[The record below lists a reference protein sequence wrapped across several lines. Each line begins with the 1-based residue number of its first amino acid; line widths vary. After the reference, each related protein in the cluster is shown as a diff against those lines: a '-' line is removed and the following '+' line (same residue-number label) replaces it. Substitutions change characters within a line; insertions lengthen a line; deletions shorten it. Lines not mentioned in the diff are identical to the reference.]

1 MSTFVLTM
9 FWLSVF
15 AGFVTMIEMIV
26 TETYPRA
33 RKPAGIGSDVANF
46 LIHAAF
52 ALWAGYLYWG
62 PK

>member
-1 MSTFVLTM
+1 M